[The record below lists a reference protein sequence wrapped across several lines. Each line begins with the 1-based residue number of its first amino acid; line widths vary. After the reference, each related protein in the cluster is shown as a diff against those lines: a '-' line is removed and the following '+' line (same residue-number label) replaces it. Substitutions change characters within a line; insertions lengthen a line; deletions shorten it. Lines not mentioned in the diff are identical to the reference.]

1 MKKLL
6 IISILASIFALGAC
20 GSKPKPATT
29 PANKTGT
36 TDMGKGSMG
45 GAGYGNG
52 SAMPMAPKT
61 GGDPCAN

>member
-6 IISILASIFALGAC
+6 IISILAFAAC

-36 TDMGKGSMG
+36 TDMTKGSMG

-52 SAMPMAPKT
+52 SAAPMPKS
-61 GGDPCAN
+61 GGDPCAM